1 MKKFHAAMN
10 VFSKWMEDNNYIGQ
24 CMSQTHQG
32 DICIEKWKLCQKDEN
47 LEKDGLHPTI
57 TILVEMFDNGTFCL
71 FAHVVGLKEA
81 IC

>member
-10 VFSKWMEDNNYIGQ
+10 TLSKWMEDNNYIGQ
-24 CMSQTHQG
+24 CMFQVHQG
-32 DICIEKWKLCQKDEN
+32 NICIEKWKLCQKED
-47 LEKDGLHPTI
+47 LKDGLHPTR

-71 FAHVVGLKEA
+71 FSHVVSLKEA